1 MLLFITYCLFLVL
14 LSKLCLIMCVHAYV
28 LTFNEFFR
36 SDHRDI
42 LFKSVDKTKRNIL
55 AFTDIF
61 WHKKRPLKYSNLF
74 PDVSIYSSII
84 NIDSR
89 ILSNA
94 YRTVLALKIQYIHIY
109 PGDVPVQDI
118 SSSSWNVWWASKD
131 SLNFYNVC
139 RTEQERKKSLRGWK
153 RLDNNCE
160 RPRRALNTSVW
171 VFLKIPALERGSVGA
186 SMCAITLKISLL
198 IFQHSCFSL
207 I

>member
-1 MLLFITYCLFLVL
+1 MNSSDLIIKILCSNLWWFVAVCFPALQT
-14 LSKLCLIMCVHAYV
+14 KLTSLYRHKIH
-28 LTFNEFFR
+28 L
-36 SDHRDI
+36 
-42 LFKSVDKTKRNIL
+42 DKTKRNIL
-55 AFTDIF
+55 AFTVIF
-61 WHKKRPLKYSNLF
+61 WHIKRPLKYSNLF

-84 NIDSR
+84 HIDLW

-94 YRTVLALKIQYIHIY
+94 YKTVLALKFQYIHVY
-109 PGDVPVQDI
+109 PGDVPVQGI
-118 SSSSWNVWWASKD
+118 SSSSWNVWRASKD

-139 RTEQERKKSLRGWK
+139 RTEREGKKSLRSWK

-171 VFLKIPALERGSVGA
+171 VFLKIPAIERGSVGA

-198 IFQHSCFSL
+198 IFQHPCFSL